1 MNMRTFNG
9 LTGLPE
15 LRRRAGMTQKDL
27 AAVMGVT
34 RECVAM
40 WETGKSWPSASTLPR
55 LADLLLCSI
64 DDLYQFTSREEGAP

>member
-27 AAVMGVT
+27 ADAMEVSQS
-34 RECVAM
+34 CVSM
-40 WETGKSWPSASTLPR
+40 WETGASWPSASTLPR

-64 DDLYQFTSREEGAP
+64 DDLYQYTPGEEGAP